1 MEYKGLTAA
10 IAGYIDERRRLK
22 KEPIEKSLEKALK
35 DEPEEGR
42 RAAIGIEYQAELQ
55 SLDNQYSYI
64 NWLTDAAKR
73 AKQISLVTHA
83 LKFTHGDAKGSG
95 VLDARAS
102 TESPGYL
109 STLML
114 RRPEMDAVGNAA
126 ALDVA
131 KLLQL
136 SFEGTSVVDCL
147 AEDDS
152 SPFAPFTG
160 DPQLLNEWITGFKL
174 ALADK
179 VLSSHTLA
187 KQIFFPITDRQYHL
201 LSPLFPSSLAHEVYN
216 RIGQSRFGELAK
228 EIREAR
234 RAGKYHAEPHVSYP
248 NTAIQSYGG
257 SKPQNVSILNSMRG
271 GKMLL
276 LSCAPPNWQS
286 RLKPPSGKNIF
297 DSREFNR
304 RAWRQVNELKTYLLS
319 VVGKD
324 NTLEIR
330 QTRGHHI
337 LALVDTLLNYATEI
351 QSLTDRS
358 GWSSAADCHLDDAQK
373 LWLDLNNPD
382 AEFQQRREADSWSVT
397 IGKQFASWLNNH
409 LEHEKMTF
417 AQTESQAWQKA
428 FKERLFEF
436 DLGRREQA

>member
-1 MEYKGLTAA
+1 MDHLMEYEGLSAE
-10 IAGYIDERRRLK
+10 IAGYIDKKRRG
-22 KEPIEKSLEKALK
+22 KEETIEKSLEKALK

-42 RAAIGIEYQAELQ
+42 RAAIGTEYQAELQ
-55 SLDNQYSYI
+55 AINKKYNYI
-64 NWLTDAAKR
+64 NWLSNASNR
-73 AKQISLVTHA
+73 AKEISLVTHA
-83 LKFTHGDAKGSG
+83 PKYTHGRAKGSG
-95 VLDARAS
+95 VLDVRSS
-102 TESPGYL
+102 TDPQVYF
-109 STLML
+109 STLTL
-114 RRPEMDAVGNAA
+114 SQLEMDFICNAA
-126 ALDVA
+126 DMDVA

-136 SFEGTSVVDCL
+136 SFEGTSVADCL
-147 AEDDS
+147 VQDDS

-174 ALADK
+174 ALVDNAP
-179 VLSSHTLA
+179 SSHTFS
-187 KQIFFPITDRQYHL
+187 KQIFFPIADQQYHL
-201 LSPLFPSSLAHEVYN
+201 LSPLFPSSLAHEVYE
-216 RIGQSRFGELAK
+216 RIEQSRFGELAK

-234 RAGKYHAEPHVSYP
+234 RAGKYDAAPDVSYP
-248 NTAIQSYGG
+248 NTVLQFFGG
-257 SKPQNVSILNSMRG
+257 SNEQNISALNKTRG
-271 GKMLL
+271 GKMWL

-324 NTLEIR
+324 STLEIR
-330 QTRGHHI
+330 QTRGRHV

-351 QSLTDRS
+351 QSLTDRA

-373 LWLDLNNPD
+373 LWLELNNPD

-409 LEHEKMTF
+409 LKHEKMTF
-417 AQTESQAWQKA
+417 AQ
-428 FKERLFEF
+428 
-436 DLGRREQA
+436 